1 MERTRF
7 FVTDLNECN
16 WNHGLLARLVHGLVQ
31 GLMLGLVQGVQELV
45 QGLVLG
51 LVQGLVQGLG
61 YLPRMMKMEGRKM

>member
-51 LVQGLVQGLG
+51 LVQGLG